1 MGVTSS
7 SLFRAV
13 TCSRRLPPP
22 PAERPRSA
30 RSYASAEEE
39 ATSTIIA
46 EYESTHP
53 VPPRPDPRALR
64 RDVRRADALRRIR
77 ARLVQS
83 VPGRRSRARYMERY
97 FARRCGDDVALYVGG
112 FGEGPPTFIEPRLNG
127 DFHADALAPHVPGTP
142 LAHRL
147 VSLDHLPAGATG
159 PDLRDVALGRHDP
172 TRSETSGRRNA
183 GGLVP
188 GFGDGLTDLG
198 GGGFGDSD
206 GDSDD
211 AFLYG
216 ASSAS
221 FGDGFDPASFTRRS
235 EPPPPK
241 TLARRRLD
249 FDGAVARYPE
259 GRGVGRW
266 RAYCAEEEEKIADL
280 AAFALAERDA
290 KTAMMR
296 RHYAATLG
304 PGFEDRYEPPPL
316 PRWLRDVRAEDFE
329 AVKRHAPWRA
339 AKEAAVSSSDASDSD
354 GGSGDENASVSSTR
368 RASPDSETRAV
379 ARRNREKRRG
389 VLGMDDRSRS
399 AVVSWRASAD
409 LRRRVVDRRLARAEA
424 ADKRWGEGRGFDI
437 AEAGDGVLF
446 LGEGAAR
453 HPENPVRFLDAGRHA
468 LATDPEYRRAR
479 ERGGLEPDRAVA
491 RALKE
496 RRERNRAV
504 RELHAVRDAERAKA
518 RRRVERRRVKTENKR
533 RAAAESARV
542 RLAAERAAAAA
553 AAAAAAEARSARRWR
568 RVRAVGNFVRRKAL
582 GTGREGEPAGEH
594 EREAKRGPHES
605 T

>member
-1 MGVTSS
+1 MTRF
-7 SLFRAV
+7 LTTR
-13 TCSRRLPPP
+13 
-22 PAERPRSA
+22 
-30 RSYASAEEE
+30 
-39 ATSTIIA
+39 
-46 EYESTHP
+46 
-53 VPPRPDPRALR
+53 PPRLSATASTPRPSR
-64 RDVRRADALRRIR
+64 G
-77 ARLVQS
+77 ART
-83 VPGRRSRARYMERY
+83 
-97 FARRCGDDVALYVGG
+97 
-112 FGEGPPTFIEPRLNG
+112 PP
-127 DFHADALAPHVPGTP
+127 
-142 LAHRL
+142 
-147 VSLDHLPAGATG
+147 
-159 PDLRDVALGRHDP
+159 
-172 TRSETSGRRNA
+172 
-183 GGLVP
+183 
-188 GFGDGLTDLG
+188 
-198 GGGFGDSD
+198 
-206 GDSDD
+206 
-211 AFLYG
+211 
-216 ASSAS
+216 SA
-221 FGDGFDPASFTRRS
+221 
-235 EPPPPK
+235 
-241 TLARRRLD
+241 ARRRLD

-266 RAYCAEEEEKIADL
+266 RAYCREEEEKVADL

-453 HPENPVRFLDAGRHA
+453 HPDNPVRFLDAGRHA

-496 RRERNRAV
+496 RRERNAPSAGCTRCATRA
-504 RELHAVRDAERAKA
+504 RQGAEARRAGASRQKTSVAPPPSPRACGSPPSA
-518 RRRVERRRVKTENKR
+518 RRRRRRR
-533 RAAAESARV
+533 RRG
-542 RLAAERAAAAA
+542 
-553 AAAAAAEARSARRWR
+553 EARASRRWR

-582 GTGREGEPAGEH
+582 GTGREGKPAGEH

>member
-64 RDVRRADALRRIR
+64 RDARRADALRRIR

-83 VPGRRSRARYMERY
+83 VPGRRNRARYMERY

-127 DFHADALAPHVPGTP
+127 DFHADALAPHAPGTP

-159 PDLRDVALGRHDP
+159 PDLRDIALGRHDP
-172 TRSETSGRRNA
+172 RRSETSGRRNA

-206 GDSDD
+206 GDSDSSD
-211 AFLYG
+211 SF

-221 FGDGFDPASFTRRS
+221 SGFDPASFARRS

-249 FDGAVARYPE
+249 FDGSVARYPE

-316 PRWLRDVRAEDFE
+316 PRWLRDVRVEDFE

-339 AKEAAVSSSDASDSD
+339 AKFRLESSDSD
-354 GGSGDENASVSSTR
+354 GGSGDENASVSGDVGL
-368 RASPDSETRAV
+368 ASPALETRAV

-453 HPENPVRFLDAGRHA
+453 HPDNPVRFLDAGRHA

-496 RRERNRAV
+496 RREENRAV
-504 RELHAVRDAERAKA
+504 RELHAARDAERAKA

-533 RAAAESARV
+533 RTAAESARV

-553 AAAAAAEARSARRWR
+553 AAAAAAEARGSRRWR

-582 GTGREGEPAGEH
+582 GTGREGKPAGEH
-594 EREAKRGPHES
+594 
-605 T
+605 

>member
-64 RDVRRADALRRIR
+64 RDARRADALRRIR

-83 VPGRRSRARYMERY
+83 VPGRRNRARYMERY

-127 DFHADALAPHVPGTP
+127 DFHADALAPHAPGTP

-159 PDLRDVALGRHDP
+159 PDLRDIALGRHDP
-172 TRSETSGRRNA
+172 RRSETSGRRNA

-211 AFLYG
+211 GDSDDAASF

-221 FGDGFDPASFTRRS
+221 SGFDPASFARRS
-235 EPPPPK
+235 EPPP
-241 TLARRRLD
+241 RR
-249 FDGAVARYPE
+249 
-259 GRGVGRW
+259 RW
-266 RAYCAEEEEKIADL
+266 RAGGWTS
-280 AAFALAERDA
+280 
-290 KTAMMR
+290 TARWRGTPRAGASAGGAPTAPR
-296 RHYAATLG
+296 RRRKSRTS
-304 PGFEDRYEPPPL
+304 PL
-316 PRWLRDVRAEDFE
+316 SRSPSA
-329 AVKRHAPWRA
+329 
-339 AKEAAVSSSDASDSD
+339 
-354 GGSGDENASVSSTR
+354 TR
-368 RASPDSETRAV
+368 R
-379 ARRNREKRRG
+379 RR
-389 VLGMDDRSRS
+389 
-399 AVVSWRASAD
+399 
-409 LRRRVVDRRLARAEA
+409 
-424 ADKRWGEGRGFDI
+424 
-437 AEAGDGVLF
+437 
-446 LGEGAAR
+446 
-453 HPENPVRFLDAGRHA
+453 
-468 LATDPEYRRAR
+468 
-479 ERGGLEPDRAVA
+479 
-491 RALKE
+491 
-496 RRERNRAV
+496 
-504 RELHAVRDAERAKA
+504 
-518 RRRVERRRVKTENKR
+518 
-533 RAAAESARV
+533 
-542 RLAAERAAAAA
+542 
-553 AAAAAAEARSARRWR
+553 
-568 RVRAVGNFVRRKAL
+568 
-582 GTGREGEPAGEH
+582 
-594 EREAKRGPHES
+594 
-605 T
+605 

>member
-1 MGVTSS
+1 MLATRNPGIPGSGHGRHVQLTFPRGDLLQAPPS
-7 SLFRAV
+7 A
-13 TCSRRLPPP
+13 SRG
-22 PAERPRSA
+22 APRSA

-64 RDVRRADALRRIR
+64 RDARRADALRRIR

-211 AFLYG
+211 AFLDG

-235 EPPPPK
+235 EPPP
-241 TLARRRLD
+241 RR
-249 FDGAVARYPE
+249 
-259 GRGVGRW
+259 RW
-266 RAYCAEEEEKIADL
+266 RAGGWTS
-280 AAFALAERDA
+280 
-290 KTAMMR
+290 TA
-296 RHYAATLG
+296 
-304 PGFEDRYEPPPL
+304 
-316 PRWLRDVRAEDFE
+316 RW
-329 AVKRHAPWRA
+329 
-339 AKEAAVSSSDASDSD
+339 
-354 GGSGDENASVSSTR
+354 
-368 RASPDSETRAV
+368 
-379 ARRNREKRRG
+379 RG
-389 VLGMDDRSRS
+389 TP
-399 AVVSWRASAD
+399 
-409 LRRRVVDRRLARAEA
+409 RAEA
-424 ADKRWGEGRGFDI
+424 S
-437 AEAGDGVLF
+437 AG
-446 LGEGAAR
+446 GAPTA
-453 HPENPVRFLDAGRHA
+453 P
-468 LATDPEYRRAR
+468 
-479 ERGGLEPDRAVA
+479 
-491 RALKE
+491 
-496 RRERNRAV
+496 
-504 RELHAVRDAERAKA
+504 
-518 RRRVERRRVKTENKR
+518 RRRRKSRTSPPSRSPSATRRRR
-533 RAAAESARV
+533 
-542 RLAAERAAAAA
+542 
-553 AAAAAAEARSARRWR
+553 
-568 RVRAVGNFVRRKAL
+568 
-582 GTGREGEPAGEH
+582 
-594 EREAKRGPHES
+594 
-605 T
+605 